1 MKPKNWLESVNL
13 AIEGIL
19 YVAKTQRHMRYHFW
33 VAAAILFFS
42 LFLNITRTEFL
53 ILAFAILFVLFAE
66 MINTAIEVTVD
77 IMSPSYSKPAKIA
90 KDTAAGA
97 VLIASIGAVVTGYL
111 VLYPHIKEPFV
122 KGIDFAKNSPEH
134 ITFIALVIVIIAVI
148 MSKAYSKKGRPLYGG
163 IPSGHAAVAFAIWI
177 SILFITRNALI
188 SILTL
193 VLALII
199 SHSRIALGAHTR
211 FEVILGAVLGAL
223 ITLLL
228 FQLFG

>member
-53 ILAFAILFVLFAE
+53 ILTFAILFVLFAE

-77 IMSPSYSKPAKIA
+77 ILSPSYSKPAKIA
-90 KDTAAGA
+90 KDTSLGA
-97 VLIASIGAVVTGYL
+97 VLIASVGAVVTGYL

-122 KGIDFAKNSPEH
+122 KGIDFAK
-134 ITFIALVIVIIAVI
+134 TA
-148 MSKAYSKKGRPLYGG
+148 MS
-163 IPSGHAAVAFAIWI
+163 I
-177 SILFITRNALI
+177 
-188 SILTL
+188 
-193 VLALII
+193 
-199 SHSRIALGAHTR
+199 
-211 FEVILGAVLGAL
+211 
-223 ITLLL
+223 
-228 FQLFG
+228 

>member
-1 MKPKNWLESVNL
+1 MKPKNWFESVNL

-19 YVAKTQRHMRYHFW
+19 YVAKTQKHMRYHFW
-33 VAAAILFFS
+33 VAAVILIFS
-42 LFLNITRTEFL
+42 LFLNITKLEFL

-77 IMSPSYSKPAKIA
+77 LLSPSYNKLAKIA

-97 VLIASIGAVVTGYL
+97 VLIASIGAVITGYL
-111 VLYPHIKEPFV
+111 ILYPHIKEP
-122 KGIDFAKNSPEH
+122 FAKNSPEH

-148 MSKAYSKKGRPLYGG
+148 MSKAYAKKGRPLYGG
-163 IPSGHAAVAFAIWI
+163 MPSGHSAVAFAIWVAVT
-177 SILFITRNALI
+177 FITKNALI
-188 SILTL
+188 SILIFILSL
-193 VLALII
+193 VV
-199 SHSRIALGAHTR
+199 SHSRIALRAHTT
-211 FEVILGAVLGAL
+211 FEVVLGPFFGAL

>member
-19 YVAKTQRHMRYHFW
+19 YAAKTQRHMRYHFW
-33 VAAAILFFS
+33 VAAAILIFS
-42 LFLNITRTEFL
+42 LFLSITKLEFL

-66 MINTAIEVTVD
+66 MINTAIEATVD
-77 IMSPSYSKPAKIA
+77 LLSPSYSKLAKIA

-111 VLYPHIKEPFV
+111 VLYPHLREPFT
-122 KGIDFAKNSPEH
+122 KGIEFAKNSPEH

-163 IPSGHAAVAFAIWI
+163 MPSGHAAVAFAIWI
-177 SILFITRNALI
+177 AVTLITQNALI
-188 SILTL
+188 AILIFI
-193 VLALII
+193 LAGVI
-199 SHSRIALGAHTR
+199 SHSRIALGAHTM
-211 FEVILGAVLGAL
+211 FEVILGAVFGAL
-223 ITLLL
+223 ITLFL

>member
-1 MKPKNWLESVNL
+1 MKPKNWFESVNL

-19 YVAKTQRHMRYHFW
+19 YAAKTQRHMRYHFW
-33 VAAAILFFS
+33 VAAAILIFS
-42 LFLNITRTEFL
+42 LFLSITKLEFL

-66 MINTAIEVTVD
+66 MINTAIEATVD
-77 IMSPSYSKPAKIA
+77 LLSPSYSKLAKIA

-111 VLYPHIKEPFV
+111 VLYPHLREPFT
-122 KGIDFAKNSPEH
+122 KGIEFAKNSPEH

-163 IPSGHAAVAFAIWI
+163 MPSGHAAVAFAIWI
-177 SILFITRNALI
+177 AVTLITRNALI
-188 SILTL
+188 AILIFI
-193 VLALII
+193 LAGII
-199 SHSRIALGAHTR
+199 SHSRIALGAHTI
-211 FEVILGAVLGAL
+211 FEVILGAVFGAL
-223 ITLLL
+223 ITVLL

>member
-1 MKPKNWLESVNL
+1 MKPKNWFESVNL

-19 YVAKTQRHMRYHFW
+19 YAAKTQRHMRYHFW
-33 VAAAILFFS
+33 VAAAILIFS
-42 LFLNITRTEFL
+42 LFLSITKLEFL

-66 MINTAIEVTVD
+66 MINTAIEATVD
-77 IMSPSYSKPAKIA
+77 LLSPSYSKLAKIA

-111 VLYPHIKEPFV
+111 VLYPHLREPFT
-122 KGIDFAKNSPEH
+122 KGIEFAKNSPEH

-163 IPSGHAAVAFAIWI
+163 MPSGHAAVAFAIWI
-177 SILFITRNALI
+177 AVTLITQNALI
-188 SILTL
+188 AILIFI
-193 VLALII
+193 LAGVI
-199 SHSRIALGAHTR
+199 SHSRIALGAHTM
-211 FEVILGAVLGAL
+211 FEVILGAVFGAL
-223 ITLLL
+223 ITLFL